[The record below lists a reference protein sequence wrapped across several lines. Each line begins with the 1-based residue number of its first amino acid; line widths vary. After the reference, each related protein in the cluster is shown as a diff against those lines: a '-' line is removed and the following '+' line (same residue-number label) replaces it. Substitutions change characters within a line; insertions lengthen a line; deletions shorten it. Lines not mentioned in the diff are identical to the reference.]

1 MAIAIDP
8 RLGEVK
14 DENTPLRPMTI
25 IDTEIVTKQMTKVAI
40 ATPAA
45 PKRRNVEV
53 LRPRR
58 KSEAGVIANLPVAI
72 ILPRRDVIIA
82 IVKHRIQREI
92 STNRTMILRN
102 SSKLPVVE
110 TTAIMGV
117 MEIEPKEM
125 IRHLRLSQIPK
136 KCPEER
142 SLEK

>member
-14 DENTPLRPMTI
+14 DENTRLHPMTI
-25 IDTEIVTKQMTKVAI
+25 IDTEIVTKQMIKVAI

-58 KSEAGVIANLPVAI
+58 KSEGGVIANLPVVI

-82 IVKHRIQREI
+82 IVKLRIQRER
-92 STNRTMILRN
+92 STNRTTILRN
-102 SSKLPVVE
+102 SSKLPVAE

-117 MEIEPKEM
+117 MENEKKEM
-125 IRHLRLSQIPK
+125 SRYLRLRVKSLK
-136 KCPEER
+136 NVLR
-142 SLEK
+142 SVA